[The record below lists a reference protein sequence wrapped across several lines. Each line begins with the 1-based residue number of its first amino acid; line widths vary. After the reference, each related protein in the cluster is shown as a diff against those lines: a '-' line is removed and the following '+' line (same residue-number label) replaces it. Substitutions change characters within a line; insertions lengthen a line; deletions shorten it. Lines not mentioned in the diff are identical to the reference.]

1 MKVVNVKLLLLK
13 KTKKKKNIRA
23 ILNFGHT
30 FAHALETKFN
40 YSSKIIHGEAVLI
53 GMIVACKISLNKK
66 FLSIQDFERII
77 NFYKVNKLNYNYKTF
92 MNKKNIKIFLKI
104 IKNDKKFKGKK
115 INLILLKKIGQSIIR
130 SSDIN
135 NSFMP
140 LVK

>member
-1 MKVVNVKLLLLK
+1 M
-13 KTKKKKNIRA
+13 
-23 ILNFGHT
+23 
-30 FAHALETKFN
+30 ETKFN

-66 FLSIQDFERII
+66 LLSIQDFERII
-77 NFYKVNKLNYNYKTF
+77 NFYKANKLNYNYKAF
-92 MNKKNIKIFLKI
+92 INKKNIKIFLKI
-104 IKNDKKFKGKK
+104 IRNDKKFKDKK
-115 INLILLKKIGQSIIR
+115 INLILLKNIGQSIIR

>member
-1 MKVVNVKLLLLK
+1 
-13 KTKKKKNIRA
+13 
-23 ILNFGHT
+23 
-30 FAHALETKFN
+30 
-40 YSSKIIHGEAVLI
+40 
-53 GMIVACKISLNKK
+53 
-66 FLSIQDFERII
+66 
-77 NFYKVNKLNYNYKTF
+77 